1 MLSACSVSNND
12 VGSIQHDGSATGG
25 VAGNAIATGGV
36 LGSGGATGGVL
47 GSGGASTPLFC
58 TYEGK
63 TYAAGDSFKVDC
75 NTCTCGAFGDNVV
88 RCTVMACSAT
98 GGSPAGTGGLSGS
111 GGVVGT
117 GGGAGG
123 GAGGTTQVGDGGDG
137 RTCVY
142 DGKTYPYGA
151 TFPSVDGCN
160 ECYCIGP
167 TSTMCSGI
175 VCDAGAG
182 KADGFVGQSCT
193 YNGKTYPEGT
203 FWYATDGCNECYCL
217 PGLSGCNAGGCPD
230 GGLQASCYY
239 DKAYPLGVTFPST
252 DGCNICECAFYWY
265 RTKNPPEAIHV
276 ACTLWDCSAPPVRD
290 AGSASD
296 ASVDACAYNG
306 TTYPLDSYFYSA
318 DGCNHCHC
326 RTDGQV
332 TCTLNTCTR
341 DAGAPDGERLDIPMA
356 ADIPQ
361 TEGGAFVTPD
371 VAVMVS
377 ACSDCGSDELC
388 VGYYDGTCKAMYTSC
403 NKVSVATRIS
413 ILLNHERCF
422 SSPMG
427 DEICGTRDG
436 QHFWGCGEPPCPAE
450 KETLV
455 SDINCYGP

>member
-1 MLSACSVSNND
+1 VEDINMHRRSNSFLLSTFCFSSMLSACSVSNND
-12 VGSIQHDGSATGG
+12 VGSLQHDGSATGG
-25 VAGNAIATGGV
+25 VAGNTVATGGV
-36 LGSGGATGGVL
+36 SGSGGATGGVL
-47 GSGGASTPLFC
+47 GSGGASTALFC

-63 TYAAGDSFKVDC
+63 TYAVGESFKVDC
-75 NTCTCGAFGDNVV
+75 NTCTCGALGDNVV

-117 GGGAGG
+117 GGLSGSGGVVGTGG
-123 GAGGTTQVGDGGDG
+123 GAGGTT
-137 RTCVY
+137 
-142 DGKTYPYGA
+142 
-151 TFPSVDGCN
+151 
-160 ECYCIGP
+160 
-167 TSTMCSGI
+167 CSGI
-175 VCDAGAG
+175 ICDAGAG
-182 KADGFVGQSCT
+182 KTDAYVGQSCA

-265 RTKNPPEAIHV
+265 RTKNPPEGIHV

-326 RTDGQV
+326 RSDGLV
-332 TCTLNTCTR
+332 TCTLDTCTR

-371 VAVMVS
+371 VAVLVS
-377 ACSDCGSDELC
+377 ACSDCASDELC
-388 VGYYDGTCKAMYTSC
+388 VGYYDGTCTAMYTSC
-403 NKVSVATRIS
+403 NKVSTATRIS

-436 QHFWGCGEPPCPAE
+436 LHFWGCGEPACPAE